1 MPWPRSR
8 RRRRTRRPGSGCL
21 AGFYDNLLQGGD
33 LSMEAL
39 DQVSTDHP
47 IFVLYVNG
55 HVGAANSAAFK
66 RANIAQDIGE
76 IPGGGHFG
84 RGPNGQLNGLIYEE
98 PALLRFID
106 LAIPA
111 ITPALI
117 AKALTA
123 YARGAAAAG
132 NTTLHEPGTIQ
143 PHGWKGSPS
152 SRIRSRCA

>member
-1 MPWPRSR
+1 MC
-8 RRRRTRRPGSGCL
+8 RPGSGFS

-66 RANIAQDIGE
+66 RANIAQNIGE

-84 RGPNGQLNGLIYEE
+84 RGPDGQLNGLVYEE

-111 ITPALI
+111 VTPALI

-123 YARGAAAAG
+123 YARGPRPPAILRFTNRARSSR
-132 NTTLHEPGTIQ
+132 N
-143 PHGWKGSPS
+143 GWTGSPS